1 MRTRAFLALP
11 VVLLAATA
19 IPRAAASDP
28 GVAALQVG
36 LHTHGLYKGPIDGIT
51 GPATQ
56 RAIRK
61 LQAGARL
68 TIDGV
73 VGPKTRRA
81 LGRFA
86 GHRLGQRRL
95 RIGNAGWDVAS
106 LQFQLAEHGFPS
118 GTFDGIFGPHIDA
131 ALRRFQDY
139 AGLKADGVA
148 GPETLAALRGTA
160 PKLPLPLAWPLTVHV
175 VGSPFGPRDDRWHAG
190 IDLPAPTG
198 TPVYSA
204 RAGEVVWAGWRGEYG
219 FMVTV
224 AHGHGER
231 SMYAHLSRID
241 VRVGVWI
248 GEGVRVGLVGATG
261 DATGPHL
268 HFEVRQNGTPIDPVP
283 LLLGYRSA
291 AGSLK
296 GARSGKR
303 SRRCRANGDA
313 RGRRADPL
321 SARLDRCP

>member
-11 VVLLAATA
+11 VVFLAVTLT
-19 IPRAAASDP
+19 PQASAMDP

-36 LHTHGLYKGPIDGIT
+36 LHARGLYSGPIDGIT

-56 RAIRK
+56 KAIRK
-61 LQAGARL
+61 LQTRARI
-68 TIDGV
+68 TVDGV

-86 GHRLGQRRL
+86 RHRLGQRQL

-118 GTFDGIFGPHIDA
+118 ASFDGIFGPHIDA
-131 ALRRFQDY
+131 ALRRFQEF

-148 GPETLAALRGTA
+148 GPATLAALRRPPPA
-160 PKLPLPLAWPLTVHV
+160 VPLPLAWPLTVPV
-175 VGSPFGPRDDRWHAG
+175 LGDRFGPRGERWHTG
-190 IDLPAPTG
+190 IDLPAPLG

-204 RAGEVVWAGWRGEYG
+204 RSGEVVWAAWRDGYG

-231 SMYAHLSRID
+231 SMYAHLSRLD

-248 GEGVRVGLVGATG
+248 GQGVRVGLVGATG

-268 HFEVRQNGTPIDPVP
+268 HFEVRVRG
-283 LLLGYRSA
+283 A
-291 AGSLK
+291 AV
-296 GARSGKR
+296 
-303 SRRCRANGDA
+303 
-313 RGRRADPL
+313 DPL
-321 SARLDRCP
+321 RALPS